1 MTLPELLA
9 DMASRLGAA
18 DIPYMVTGSMAS
30 SFHGEPRATR
40 DLDIVIDPTP
50 DSLRR
55 LAVALPSEQFYV
67 SREAA
72 TEALAR
78 HTQFNVI
85 EIATGWKIDFVIRKD
100 RPFSREEFGRRERV
114 KVLGTQAYMAS
125 AEDTIIAKLEWARAG
140 DPERQ
145 LRDVEGILAV
155 SGDRIDHAYLD
166 RWIHELDLAEMWAH
180 VEPRLHEA
188 APELPDLTVPLDAI
202 DGAWERAQQGRDE
215 DRGGE
220 GIPLEDL

>member
-9 DMASRLGAA
+9 DIAGRLGAA

-40 DLDIVIDPTP
+40 DLDLVIDPTP

-55 LAVALPSEQFYV
+55 FAIALPPERFYV
-67 SREAA
+67 SPEAA
-72 TEALAR
+72 SEALAR
-78 HTQFNVI
+78 RTQFNVI

-100 RPFSREEFGRRERV
+100 RPFSREELGRRERV
-114 KVLGTQAYMAS
+114 EVFGTQAYVAS

-140 DPERQ
+140 DPDRQ

-155 SGDRIDHAYLD
+155 SGDHIDRAYLD
-166 RWIHELDLAEMWAH
+166 RWIRELDLAEMWSQ
-180 VEPRLHEA
+180 V
-188 APELPDLTVPLDAI
+188 
-202 DGAWERAQQGRDE
+202 
-215 DRGGE
+215 RG
-220 GIPLEDL
+220 